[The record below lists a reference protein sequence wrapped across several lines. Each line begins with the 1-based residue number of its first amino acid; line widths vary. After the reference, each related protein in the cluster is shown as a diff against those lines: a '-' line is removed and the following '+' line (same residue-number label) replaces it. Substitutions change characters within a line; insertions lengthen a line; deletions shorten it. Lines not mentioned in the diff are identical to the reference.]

1 MRLTLP
7 SRESGTANILL
18 FCFELIGPP
27 RDLEDC
33 WDNVREIENT
43 DQLVEDLKDYL
54 VCETLPS
61 LLLLFTKL
69 LNLMHLFLLL

>member
-27 RDLEDC
+27 LDLEDC

-43 DQLVEDLKDYL
+43 DQLV
-54 VCETLPS
+54 
-61 LLLLFTKL
+61 
-69 LNLMHLFLLL
+69 